1 MPWKVKDA
9 MDQRI
14 EFVARALGR
23 ETDLSSLCREFGISR
38 PTGYHWLNRYQEAGS
53 LSGLQEQSRRPR
65 RSPNKTSARHEEL
78 VVQIRRDTAW
88 GGKKIQHVLAR
99 DQGIALTVA
108 TVNRIIKRNGLL
120 ERQERHRPALE
131 RFERQAPNELW
142 QMDFKGPYP
151 LERGKC
157 YPFSILDDHSRYVVG
172 LFALASIEGVQVER
186 RLREVFEQ
194 YGVPDSML
202 MDHGTPWW
210 STTNGHGLTQ
220 VAVKLIK
227 QGIQL
232 RYSGIGHPQTQ
243 GKVERFHRTLGKA
256 MELEEPAGSIAGWQ
270 KQMERFRHQYNHVRP
285 HEAIEMRVPAD
296 LYQPSLRHYH
306 PNPPEWE
313 YPPGAVVKRLS
324 GDGIVYYGL
333 REYFVCEA
341 LADEYVSLRQL
352 DDRVLVTYRHM
363 HIRELDT
370 ATGKTVPILKPAV
383 ESSGAVKERKKAP
396 KKERKKA

>member
-14 EFVARALGR
+14 EFVVRALER
-23 ETDLSSLCREFGISR
+23 ERDLSSLCREFGISR
-38 PTGYHWLNRYQEAGS
+38 PTGYHWLNRYQQVKS
-53 LSGLQEQSRRPR
+53 LSGLKEQSRRPK
-65 RSPNKTSARHEEL
+65 RSPNKTIPRHEEL

-99 DQGIALTVA
+99 DHRIELTVP

-120 ERQERHRPALE
+120 ERQDRHRPALE

-151 LERGKC
+151 IERGKC
-157 YPFSILDDHSRYVVG
+157 YPFSILDDHSRFLVG
-172 LFALASIEGVQVER
+172 LFALPSIEGVQVER

-194 YGVPDSML
+194 YGVPDCML

-220 VAVKLIK
+220 LAVKLIK
-227 QGIQL
+227 QGIGL

-243 GKVERFHRTLGKA
+243 GKVERFHGTLGKA
-256 MELEEPAGSIAGWQ
+256 MAMQEPARTVAAWQ
-270 KQMERFRHQYNHVRP
+270 KWMKRFRQQYNQVRP

-306 PNPPEWE
+306 PHPPEWE

-324 GDGIVYYGL
+324 RDGIVYYRL
-333 REYFVCEA
+333 RLVCEA
-341 LADEYVSLRQL
+341 LAHEYVSLQQL

-370 ATGKTVPILKPAV
+370 ITGKTLPILKPAV
-383 ESSGAVKERKKAP
+383 ESSGAVKER
-396 KKERKKA
+396 